1 MLSLVGAG
9 VSFGQGTDISRYR
22 TPMGRRG
29 IYAVRIG
36 ADTRGE
42 ANAICAKLHGAG
54 GACIVLR
61 NR

>member
-1 MLSLVGAG
+1 
-9 VSFGQGTDISRYR
+9 
-22 TPMGRRG
+22 MGRRG

-36 ADTRGE
+36 ADTRGA